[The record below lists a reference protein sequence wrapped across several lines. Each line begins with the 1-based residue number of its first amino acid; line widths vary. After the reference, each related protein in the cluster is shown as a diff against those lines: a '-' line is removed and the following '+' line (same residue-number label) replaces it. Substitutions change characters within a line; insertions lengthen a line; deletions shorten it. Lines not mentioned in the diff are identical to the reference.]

1 MKSIYK
7 VSFLCA
13 AVALFAGCGP
23 KGADDKT
30 TGAAGEDTSIE
41 AKIGQLV
48 TVQLTADIKGLSEND
63 RKMLPFMFQVAD
75 IMDELFWE
83 ESLGGKNA
91 FRFH

>member
-7 VSFLCA
+7 VYFICTAIA
-13 AVALFAGCGP
+13 ALAACGP

-30 TGAAGEDTSIE
+30 SGAAGEDTSID
-41 AKIGQLV
+41 AKINQLV

-83 ESLGGKNA
+83 
-91 FRFH
+91 